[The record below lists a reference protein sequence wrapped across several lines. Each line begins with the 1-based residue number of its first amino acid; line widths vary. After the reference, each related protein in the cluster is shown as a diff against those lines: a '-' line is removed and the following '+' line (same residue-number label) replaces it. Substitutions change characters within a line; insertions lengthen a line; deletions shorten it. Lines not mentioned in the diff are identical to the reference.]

1 MTAHQ
6 PQQRPPGFTYREKK
20 TRREDV
26 HRELHADGLALSQLA
41 EQFGTPL
48 YVYSET
54 TIKERY
60 RQFDQAFAGCEHT
73 ICYSVKA
80 NSNLSIL
87 RVLAG
92 MGAGFDIVSGGELQ
106 RVLEVTGNGPAPAK
120 RRLERGTQV
129 KTLDSSRRSS
139 LRTTERG
146 TRSEKD
152 APGKAIVFSGVG
164 KLAEEIDQA
173 LAAGILLFNVESTS
187 ELKLLAARAAHHR
200 KTARFAIRVNPHVAA
215 ETHPYISTGL
225 HEHKFGVPWRDAP
238 ELYRHG
244 VKESF
249 LEPAGVSVH
258 IGSQITEFGPFR
270 EAMQRI
276 VSLVES
282 LRGSGLDIRYVDAGG
297 GLGIFYDR
305 RSTFDFAK
313 HAERYAKAVMQPLKS
328 LGVHLLLE
336 PGRAIIAPAGVL
348 ITRVVYRKRNEGKR
362 FIVVDAAMNDLI
374 RPSLYSAYHE
384 IVPVIASPGHT
395 TLETSDIV
403 GPVCES
409 GDFFARDREMPHVE
423 EGDLLAI
430 LDAGAYGMSLA
441 SNYNTRPRAAE
452 VLVSGKRVRLIRRRE
467 SVDDLLAAER
477 I

>member
-1 MTAHQ
+1 VSAH
-6 PQQRPPGFTYREKK
+6 PLQQRPPGFTYLDKK
-20 TRREDV
+20 ARKQGSQ
-26 HRELHADGLALSQLA
+26 HELHADTVSLARLA

-60 RQFDQAFAGCEHT
+60 RQFNQAFKNCEHT
-73 ICYSVKA
+73 VCYSVKA

-87 RVLAG
+87 RVLARL
-92 MGAGFDIVSGGELQ
+92 GAGFDIVSGGELQ
-106 RVLEVTGNGPAPAK
+106 RVVEITEKSPALAK
-120 RRLERGTQV
+120 RRLERGTQ
-129 KTLDSSRRSS
+129 KERGSQE
-139 LRTTERG
+139 ERG
-146 TRSEKD
+146 TQNPK
-152 APGKAIVFSGVG
+152 IVFSGVG

-173 LAAGILLFNVESTS
+173 LAAGILLFNVESAS
-187 ELKLLAARAAHHR
+187 ELKLLGARAAHHR
-200 KTARFAIRVNPHVAA
+200 KAARFAVRVNPHVSA

-238 ELYRHG
+238 ELYRRG
-244 VKESF
+244 AKESF

-258 IGSQITEFGPFR
+258 IGSQITEVGPFH
-270 EAMQRI
+270 EAMNRI
-276 VSLVES
+276 AALVGS
-282 LRGSGLDIRYVDAGG
+282 LRGSGFNIRYVDAGG
-297 GLGIFYDR
+297 GLGIFYDS
-305 RSTFDFAK
+305 RSASDFTR
-313 HAERYAKAVMQPLKS
+313 HLQGYAKAVMQPLKA

-348 ITRVVYRKRNEGKR
+348 ITRVVYRKRNDGKQ
-362 FIVVDAAMNDLI
+362 FVVVDAAMNDLI
-374 RPSLYSAYHE
+374 RPALYSAYHE
-384 IVPVIASPGHT
+384 IAPVIAKAGHA
-395 TLETSDIV
+395 TLEMADVV
-403 GPVCES
+403 GPICES
-409 GDFFARDREMPHVE
+409 GDFFARDRELAQAE

-467 SVDDLLAAER
+467 SVDDLLAPER